1 MPPRGGES
9 QPTEMTNTRS
19 SASTTFPHVVADNG
33 HTAITRTANEVV
45 HQENSPSSE
54 HMNRIVAGFTFLEM
68 EQHDYESSISTKDH
82 PRVRREP
89 LHHRTTNTNNNAIP
103 QHTSSSSS
111 STNQLSS
118 SPLPELMASSTSL
131 SSLLSAS
138 STGSTEEKKTTDK
151 KSRQRKS
158 VKFESLHIRTFRQIL
173 GDHPCCSTGLPLT
186 FAWRHL
192 EEKTLHIEDYET
204 LRSPRRSRHDLRLSD
219 QVRRAILGGNQDQQ
233 NNRNINTTT
242 ASSTSSSTSLS
253 PQEDGLLSPIDLKR
267 AERRTYRDRERTRKR
282 TFTNKFFAC
291 PIGVE

>member
-1 MPPRGGES
+1 MPPRGGDS
-9 QPTEMTNTRS
+9 QPTEMTNARS

-33 HTAITRTANEVV
+33 HTAITRTANEVI
-45 HQENSPSSE
+45 HQENSPSSG
-54 HMNRIVAGFTFLEM
+54 HIDRIVAGFPFLEM

-89 LHHRTTNTNNNAIP
+89 LHRTTHTNNNAIP
-103 QHTSSSSS
+103 HISS
-111 STNQLSS
+111 STHQLSS
-118 SPLPELMASSTSL
+118 PRPELMESTTSL

-138 STGSTEEKKTTDK
+138 STTSTEEKKTSDK

-219 QVRRAILGGNQDQQ
+219 QVRRTILGGNQDQQ
-233 NNRNINTTT
+233 INRNINT
-242 ASSTSSSTSLS
+242 ASSTSTSLSLS

-267 AERRTYRDRERTRKR
+267 AERRTYRDRERMRKK
-282 TFTNKFFAC
+282 TFTNKFFSC

>member
-9 QPTEMTNTRS
+9 QPTEMTNARS

-45 HQENSPSSE
+45 HQENSSSSE
-54 HMNRIVAGFTFLEM
+54 RINRIVAGFPFLEM

-82 PRVRREP
+82 PRVQREP
-89 LHHRTTNTNNNAIP
+89 LHRTTNTNKNAIS
-103 QHTSSSSS
+103 HTSS

-118 SPLPELMASSTSL
+118 PLPELMESSTSL

-138 STGSTEEKKTTDK
+138 STEEKKTTDK
-151 KSRQRKS
+151 KGRQRKS

-219 QVRRAILGGNQDQQ
+219 QVRRTILGGNQDQQ
-233 NNRNINTTT
+233 INRNINTT
-242 ASSTSSSTSLS
+242 SSTSPSLS